1 MVKHLAKIWR
11 QFLCYP
17 HSPIYLGIVMTM
29 RGPCIKGRCV
39 YCGKEAVGKCAV
51 RSV

>member
-1 MVKHLAKIWR
+1 MSWVFRKLREMA
-11 QFLCYP
+11 CN
-17 HSPIYLGIVMTM
+17 HSPVYLGIVMTM